1 MPISV
6 CKNISL
12 FCLLCVLLLG
22 LGGCAV
28 VTRNMPAPPLP
39 LTSKEEARIGAAA
52 EARLLQLL
60 GGPYND
66 ETLVSDLRRLC
77 DQSAQG
83 NACKISVADR
93 SVPAV
98 YSLPGGRI
106 ILTRGLL
113 TEIHNHTELDNLLAV
128 SVQLSNEAYSARAT
142 MGMNEAIREFLANA
156 DSPYDPD
163 SASIR
168 MARLFERTS
177 CAQGCLDSVGL
188 PGNGKVDPDSL
199 PASVRRLTE
208 LRPGYEL
215 LVRSRAFEAA
225 GNHAQAIAS
234 YLQAATI
241 SPDEPRI
248 LGALGL
254 AYLRAGELQSA
265 RLYLQRVVI
274 LQPDYYQTLMGLGYC
289 FLQSQKN
296 LQADKT
302 LTKSVGLLPVPENLF
317 LLAEA
322 REKTGDLDAATAL
335 YQQVVEEGRNS
346 KFGRT
351 AAGRLAKLAGGQ

>member
-1 MPISV
+1 
-6 CKNISL
+6 
-12 FCLLCVLLLG
+12 
-22 LGGCAV
+22 
-28 VTRNMPAPPLP
+28 
-39 LTSKEEARIGAAA
+39 
-52 EARLLQLL
+52 
-60 GGPYND
+60 
-66 ETLVSDLRRLC
+66 VSDLRRLC

-83 NACKISVADR
+83 NHACKISVADR

-113 TEIHNHTELDNLLAV
+113 TEIHNDTDLDKLLAV

-188 PGNGKVDPDSL
+188 TGNGKVDPDSL

-215 LVRSRAFEAA
+215 LVRSRAFEEA

-322 REKTGDLDAATAL
+322 REKTGDLEAATAL